1 MGKCKF
7 RERAQ
12 RESCELWLKCGVE
25 IWTIWRYNVAR
36 KQERW
41 YRWTSN
47 QPWDRAFWKAFF
59 QRKKGSIRARSLT
72 EETKEK
78 EWKEEK
84 RSQYCR
90 KRGWKMKLDIK
101 IEQKW
106 PLIVDDRSLWRKT
119 KIAKW
124 SNRGSFRLFWRKLL
138 HAAAA
143 VRQCGRVLWDRAAQ
157 VNKCDEAGRE
167 PVFLLLSLP
176 GIYN

>member
-7 RERAQ
+7 RERVQ
-12 RESCELWLKCGVE
+12 RGSCELWLKCGVE
-25 IWTIWRYNVAR
+25 IWIKWRYNVAR

-47 QPWDRAFWKAFF
+47 QPCDRAFWEAFF
-59 QRKKGSIRARSLT
+59 RRKKGSIRARSLT

-101 IEQKW
+101 TEQKW

-124 SNRGSFRLFWRKLL
+124 SNQGSFRFLGYNISEGAGERPVFCCFGKKRASFRTASQQACVRKL
-138 HAAAA
+138 
-143 VRQCGRVLWDRAAQ
+143 
-157 VNKCDEAGRE
+157 
-167 PVFLLLSLP
+167 S
-176 GIYN
+176 